1 MAGAGFYIT
10 QRKGKDAAKETL
22 LLLRFLKRNE
32 GQRNGGS
39 RLPLKLSP
47 TLGSAPFGGLRRS
60 RTNSLSKQEPP
71 VNETS
76 ISNGWKYFVHSAAPS
91 VPLCRGR
98 GLQAKAGTKR
108 PSVAPVFTEKFK

>member
-1 MAGAGFYIT
+1 M
-10 QRKGKDAAKETL
+10 
-22 LLLRFLKRNE
+22 
-32 GQRNGGS
+32 
-39 RLPLKLSP
+39 
-47 TLGSAPFGGLRRS
+47 
-60 RTNSLSKQEPP
+60 

-98 GLQAKAGTKR
+98 GLTAKAGTKR